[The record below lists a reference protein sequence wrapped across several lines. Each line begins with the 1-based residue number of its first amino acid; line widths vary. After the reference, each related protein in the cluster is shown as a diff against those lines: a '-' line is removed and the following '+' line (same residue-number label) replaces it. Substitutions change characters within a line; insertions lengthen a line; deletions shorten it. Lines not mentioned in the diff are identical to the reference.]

1 MRPPC
6 ATEAGVG
13 CRDGSLGTTL
23 GREPAAP
30 GARES
35 HCCGHTGISGLGGN
49 RFKKECGTPL
59 LFIVRAWN
67 RVRMRRS
74 HLAVVQSGLERSRVS
89 FIFFPSG
96 AYYMENVFLLVSP
109 EKHFSNRLIT
119 QKTTTTSDAGKTGRG
134 LAERLDEAEPCKRFL
149 AAGFR

>member
-35 HCCGHTGISGLGGN
+35 YCCGHTGISGLGGN

-96 AYYMENVFLLVSP
+96 SYFLIR
-109 EKHFSNRLIT
+109 KMF
-119 QKTTTTSDAGKTGRG
+119 
-134 LAERLDEAEPCKRFL
+134 F
-149 AAGFR
+149 F